1 MTTDDL
7 HPFSNPGRTKLA
19 LVSRGL
25 ALPEGLPD
33 ASRYVAQANAV
44 ESVVDVRLPSGQF
57 CTVPVGQPFTE
68 ASGMALHVE
77 DGEAELRCGGEV
89 QPIQLLE
96 APRYYRRK
104 TRSGARMGSFSS
116 LHDRLLMLHPL
127 MGCGFFAR
135 PGMACGY
142 CQYDSMLN
150 EAEPPLRDPLE
161 LVEVVRAALAE
172 RDLDTVYLYNGNSP
186 GEDAGLSRLIPVIA
200 LLRKHLGHQQIAL
213 ETVAPRNVQII
224 DELYAAGLDIFVC
237 NLEVHDAAR
246 FAEVCPGKQQEGGQ
260 KVVWKALEH
269 ARAVFR
275 PGSVVSHLIVGLEP
289 LNSTIEGM
297 QKLVACGVVPLLTP
311 FRPLPGTPL
320 ADTIL
325 PSLDDVEQ
333 ALLHQYELLSAAQL
347 PSHRLR
353 GMGRVL
359 TPMESGALVGR
370 ETMLHERISTSS
382 LGRKVH
388 GWLDAL
394 RRYLRVKVAEPLEGQ
409 QDAGT
414 GTSSAMDRRPL
425 HILAARRSLPLI
437 SLLLLCFLAATTMAQ
452 PVPDGLTE
460 SGWRALVVFGLCL
473 VLWVSQL
480 LPLPVTSMLG
490 LALLPVLGVLPAE
503 DIYSLFGNPAV
514 FFILGAFALAAG
526 IIRSGLS
533 EQMALAVLGGMGSS
547 PRRLL
552 LTVLLLPALMACFM
566 PEHAVVAVMLPI
578 IWSVV
583 RGLELPRGHSF
594 TSGLFFALAWGAII
608 GGVLTLL
615 GGARGPLAMAI
626 LQETTGRVFS
636 FTDWT
641 LAAAPIV
648 FGMLAVAAAL
658 LLAFVNVTSV
668 NLKGAALRIDQ
679 KRLEIGRASWSAR
692 LMAVLMLGTMA
703 GWVLFGETLGL
714 AAIALLAVVLMFAL
728 RIVAWKDVQ
737 SHVDW
742 GVIVMYGGAIAI
754 AKSLEM
760 TGAAAWMAHILWP
773 AGLSGWGL
781 LLLLGLMTLLLTEAI
796 SNTAAVAIMLPLAL
810 SMATTAHLDPVLIA
824 LGIGIVSGF
833 AFMLPMGTPANAMI
847 YGTGYIELGRMVRMG
862 MVLMLSALLL
872 FSMVTRLWW
881 PVVGIG

>member
-25 ALPEGLPD
+25 ALPDGLPD
-33 ASRYVAQANAV
+33 ASRYVAQANAA

-57 CTVPVGQPFTE
+57 CTIPVGQPFTE
-68 ASGMALHVE
+68 ASGFSLHVA
-77 DGEAELRCGGEV
+77 DGKAVLHCGGET
-89 QPIQLLE
+89 QPVQLLE
-96 APRYYRRK
+96 APRYYRSK

-127 MGCGFFAR
+127 MGCGFFAQ

-150 EAEPPLRDPLE
+150 QAEPPMRDPLE

-172 RDLDTVYLYNGNSP
+172 RDIDTVYLYNGASP

-213 ETVAPRNVQII
+213 ETVAPRNVQVI

-237 NLEVHDAAR
+237 NLEINDAAR
-246 FAEVCPGKQQEGGQ
+246 FAEVCPGKQKAGGQ
-260 KVVWKALEH
+260 QAVWKALEH

-275 PGSVVSHLIVGLEP
+275 PGTVVSHLIVGLEP

-297 QKLVACGVVPLLTP
+297 QKLIACGVVPLLTP

-320 ADTIL
+320 AECRL
-325 PSLDDVEQ
+325 PTLDDVEQ
-333 ALLHQYELLSAAQL
+333 ALLHQYELLSASQL

-353 GMGRVL
+353 DMGRVL

-370 ETMLHERISTSS
+370 ETTLHERISTST

-394 RRYLRVKVAEPLEGQ
+394 RRYLRVNPIGGQREGE
-409 QDAGT
+409 D
-414 GTSSAMDRRPL
+414 SLAMDNRPIHVL
-425 HILAARRSLPLI
+425 VARRSLPLF
-437 SLLLLCFLAATTMAQ
+437 SLLILFALAAVSMSQGAPQ
-452 PVPDGLTE
+452 GLSE
-460 SGWRALVVFGLCL
+460 SAWRAMVVFGLCL
-473 VLWVSQL
+473 ILWVTQL

-490 LALLPVLGVLPAE
+490 LALLPVLGVLPAG

-533 EQMALAVLGGMGSS
+533 EQMALAVLDRMGTS

-578 IWSVV
+578 VWSVV
-583 RGLELPRGHSF
+583 RGLDLPRGHSF

-608 GGVLTLL
+608 GGVMTLL

-641 LAAAPIV
+641 LAAAPV
-648 FGMLAVAAAL
+648 VLGMLTVAAVL
-658 LLAFVNVTSV
+658 LLSIVNMSSV
-668 NLKGAALRIDQ
+668 DMQGAVQRIDQ
-679 KRLEIGRASWSAR
+679 QRLEIGRASWPAR
-692 LMAVLMLGTMA
+692 LMALLMLFTMF
-703 GWVLFGETLGL
+703 GWVVFGDVLGL

-728 RIVAWKDVQ
+728 RIAAWKEVQ
-737 SHVDW
+737 AHIDW

-754 AKSLEM
+754 AKALEM
-760 TGAAAWMAHILWP
+760 TGAATWMAQILWP

-810 SMATTAHLDPVLIA
+810 SMAGTAHLDPVLIA
-824 LGIGIVSGF
+824 LGIGIISGF
-833 AFMLPMGTPANAMI
+833 AFSLPMGTPANAMI

-862 MVLMLSALLL
+862 LVLMLSTLLL
-872 FSMVTRLWW
+872 FALATRLWW
-881 PVVGIG
+881 PAVGIG

>member
-1 MTTDDL
+1 MVTTDL

-33 ASRYVAQANAV
+33 ASRYVAQANAA

-68 ASGMALHVE
+68 ASGIALSVV
-77 DGEAELRCGGEV
+77 DGRAELHCGGEV
-89 QPIQLLE
+89 QPVQLLE
-96 APRYYRRK
+96 APRFYRRK

-150 EAEPPLRDPLE
+150 QAEPPLRDPLE
-161 LVEVVRAALAE
+161 LVEVVRAALTE
-172 RDLDTVYLYNGNSP
+172 RDIDTVYLYNGASP
-186 GEDAGLSRLIPVIA
+186 GDDAGLTRLIPVIA

-213 ETVAPRNVQII
+213 ETVAPRNVEII

-237 NLEVHDAAR
+237 NLEVNDAVR
-246 FAEVCPGKQQEGGQ
+246 FAEICPGKQQQGGQ
-260 KVVWKALEH
+260 QAVWKALEH
-269 ARAVFR
+269 ACAVFR
-275 PGSVVSHLIVGLEP
+275 LGSVVSHLIVGLEP
-289 LNSTIEGM
+289 LASTIEGM
-297 QKLVACGVVPLLTP
+297 QKLVASGVVPLLTP

-320 ADTIL
+320 ADRKQ

-333 ALLHQYELLSAAQL
+333 ALLHQYELLSASQL

-370 ETMLHERISTSS
+370 ETMLHERIYTSS

-394 RRYLRVKVAEPLEGQ
+394 RRYLRVSGEDDDSTVH
-409 QDAGT
+409 
-414 GTSSAMDRRPL
+414 AMDSRPIHVL
-425 HILAARRSLPLI
+425 MAMRSLPLI
-437 SLLLLCFLAATTMAQ
+437 SLLLLFAVASVTMLQA
-452 PVPDGLTE
+452 PPDGLNDA
-460 SGWRALVVFGLCL
+460 GWRALVVFGLCL
-473 VLWVSQL
+473 VLWVTQL
-480 LPLPVTSMLG
+480 LPLPITSMLG
-490 LALLPVLGVLPAE
+490 LALLPVLGVLPAG

-533 EQMALAVLGGMGSS
+533 EQMALAVLGRMGTS

-578 IWSVV
+578 VWSVV

-594 TSGLFFALAWGAII
+594 TSGLFFALAWGAVI

-626 LQETTGRVFS
+626 LQETTGKVFS
-636 FTDWT
+636 FTEWT
-641 LAAAPIV
+641 MAAAPLV
-648 FGMLAVAAAL
+648 FGMLTVAGL
-658 LLAFVNVTSV
+658 LLLSFVQFSSV
-668 NLKGAALRIDQ
+668 DLKGATQRIDQ

-692 LMAVLMLGTMA
+692 LMALLMLVTMF
-703 GWVLFGETLGL
+703 GWVVFGETLGL
-714 AAIALLAVVLMFAL
+714 AAIALLAVVVMFAL
-728 RIVAWKDVQ
+728 RVATWADVQ
-737 SHVDW
+737 AHIDW
-742 GVIVMYGGAIAI
+742 GVILMYGGAIAI
-754 AKSLEM
+754 AKALEK
-760 TGAAAWMAHILWP
+760 TGAAGWMAHMLWP
-773 AGLSGWGL
+773 TDLSGWGL

-796 SNTAAVAIMLPLAL
+796 SNTAAVAIMLPLAI
-810 SMATTAHLDPVLIA
+810 SMAGTAHLDPVLIA

-847 YGTGYIELGRMVRMG
+847 YGTGYIDLGRMVRMG
-862 MVLMLSALLL
+862 MLLMLSTLLL
-872 FSMVTRLWW
+872 FALVSRLWW
-881 PVVGIG
+881 PILGIGAGL